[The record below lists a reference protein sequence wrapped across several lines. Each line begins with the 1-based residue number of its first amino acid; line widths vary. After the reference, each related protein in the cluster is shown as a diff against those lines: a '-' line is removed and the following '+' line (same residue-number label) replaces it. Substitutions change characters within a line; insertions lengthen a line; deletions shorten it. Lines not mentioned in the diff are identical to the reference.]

1 MYENMIVIDRQSG
14 ESLQMQ
20 VRRQLAIG
28 IVQRQFPLN
37 EPLPSIRRLATDLKV
52 SVTTVTLAYRA
63 LKADGFVRSR
73 QRSGYFVNP
82 DVLAKPGHKAAA
94 DEPATGT
101 TALSGV
107 DYRKLFRGR
116 SFNRERVVK
125 PADSLVRYRYP
136 FVCGLID
143 PSLFPLGQWRECV
156 RDAVG
161 AVGVAN
167 CATDFSETDDQML
180 IEQLV
185 QRVLAR
191 RGIFARPDEVLVTV
205 GGQQALYIAIRLLL
219 APGETIGVEDPGYPD
234 VVNMAR
240 IEGMN
245 VERLPVDQGGL
256 ILSQRL
262 GRCKC
267 LYVTPSHQFPTTVTM
282 PLARK
287 SRLLEL
293 TRQHGQ
299 FVIEDDY
306 ESEVSFN
313 KPPPRALKSLDRWG
327 NVIYVGSLSK
337 SLLQGLRL
345 GYLVADREFV
355 RQARALR
362 HYMLRHPP
370 VNNQRSVA
378 LFLQRGYFDRFVAKL
393 AGTYR
398 RRCDTAHE
406 SLERHF
412 PGAAVKPEYG
422 GSIIWVKLPEDVDA
436 GTLHG
441 LVEPEGVF
449 FETGGFT
456 FSDEHSHRNHFRLG
470 YSVIDEALIPDG
482 IDKIARGV
490 PEARRLRESLPCRP
504 RGRTRAGLREHGQA

>member
-1 MYENMIVIDRQSG
+1 MYENMIVIDRQAR
-14 ESLQMQ
+14 ESLQKQ
-20 VRRQLAIG
+20 IRRQLAIG
-28 IVQRQFPLN
+28 IVNRQFPLR
-37 EPLPSIRRLATDLKV
+37 EPLPSIRRLASDLKV
-52 SVTTVTLAYRA
+52 SVTTVALAYKA
-63 LKADGFVRSR
+63 LKADGFVVSR
-73 QRSGYFVNP
+73 DRSGFFVNP
-82 DVLAKPGHKAAA
+82 AVLADPGHRAEA
-94 DEPATGT
+94 DRPPTET
-101 TALSGV
+101 TRPPRV
-107 DYRKLFRGR
+107 DYARLFRGR
-116 SFNRERVVK
+116 SFDRERVVK

-143 PSLFPLGQWRECV
+143 PSLFPLPQWRECV

-161 AVGVAN
+161 VVGVGN

-180 IEQLV
+180 IEQLI

-219 APGETIGVEDPGYPD
+219 APGDTIGVEDPGYPD

-240 IEGMN
+240 IEGIN
-245 VERLPVDQGGL
+245 VQRLPVDEEGL
-256 ILSQRL
+256 ILSKRL

-282 PLARK
+282 PLERK
-287 SRLLEL
+287 SKLLEL
-293 TRQHGQ
+293 IEQHGQ

-306 ESEVSFN
+306 EAEISFN
-313 KPPPRALKSLDRWG
+313 KTPPRALKSLDRWG

-337 SLLQGLRL
+337 SLLQGLRV
-345 GYLVADREFV
+345 GYLVADREFI
-355 RQARALR
+355 REARALR

-378 LFLQRGYFDRFVAKL
+378 LFLQRGYFDRFIAKL
-393 AGTYR
+393 TRIYSQ
-398 RRCDTAHE
+398 RCDVMHE

-422 GSIIWVKLPEDVDA
+422 GAIIWLKLPEDVDA
-436 GTLHG
+436 GVLRE

-456 FSDEHSHRNHFRLG
+456 FSDEQSNRNHIRLG
-470 YSVIDEALIPDG
+470 YSVIDAALIPEG
-482 IDKIARGV
+482 IERIARAV
-490 PEARRLRESLPCRP
+490 PEAPSVDPAP
-504 RGRTRAGLREHGQA
+504 ANA

>member
-1 MYENMIVIDRQSG
+1 MYENMIVIDRQTS

-20 VRRQLAIG
+20 IRRQMAIG
-28 IVQRQFPLN
+28 IVNRQFPLH
-37 EPLPSIRRLATDLKV
+37 EPLPSIRRLASDLKV
-52 SVTTVTLAYRA
+52 SVTTVALAYKA
-63 LKADGFVRSR
+63 LKKDGFVVSR
-73 QRSGYFVNP
+73 DRSGYYVNP
-82 DVLAKPGHKAAA
+82 GVLVDPGHRATAAGQRA
-94 DEPATGT
+94 ATE
-101 TALSGV
+101 LPSRI
-107 DYRKLFRGR
+107 DYARLFRGR
-116 SFNRERVVK
+116 SFDRERVVK
-125 PADSLVRYRYP
+125 PADALVRYRYP

-143 PSLFPLGQWRECV
+143 PSLFPLAQWRQCV
-156 RDAVG
+156 RDAVSV
-161 AVGVAN
+161 VGVGN

-180 IEQLV
+180 IEQLI

-205 GGQQALYIAIRLLL
+205 GGQQALYVAIRLLL

-240 IEGMN
+240 IEGIN
-245 VERLPVDQGGL
+245 VQRLPVDDGGL
-256 ILSQRL
+256 ILSERL
-262 GRCKC
+262 DRCKC

-282 PLARK
+282 PLERK
-287 SRLLEL
+287 SRLLQL

-306 ESEVSFN
+306 EAEISFN
-313 KPPPRALKSLDRWG
+313 KTPPRALKSLDRWG

-345 GYLVADREFV
+345 GYLVADREFI
-355 RQARALR
+355 REARALR

-393 AGTYR
+393 TRIYG
-398 RRCDTAHE
+398 RRCDVMHE
-406 SLERHF
+406 ALERHF

-422 GSIIWVKLPEDVDA
+422 GAIIWVTLPEDVDA
-436 GTLHG
+436 GVLHE

-456 FSDEHSHRNHFRLG
+456 FSDERGNRNHIRLG
-470 YSVIDEALIPDG
+470 YSVIDEALIPEG
-482 IDKIARGV
+482 IDRIARGV
-490 PEARRLRESLPCRP
+490 PEARQSPP
-504 RGRTRAGLREHGQA
+504 AGGST